1 MIGSL
6 ILQDMMKFEEYS
18 CQGWQAMSGMPASAG
33 SSDSE
38 VSQALQKR
46 GVSTSNSV
54 VLGISPTN
62 PARCFGSR
70 NVGAPALKLRP
81 RNTNLLQ
88 KPKRK

>member
-18 CQGWQAMSGMPASAG
+18 CQGGQAMPGMPASAG

-38 VSQALQKR
+38 VSQAQKR